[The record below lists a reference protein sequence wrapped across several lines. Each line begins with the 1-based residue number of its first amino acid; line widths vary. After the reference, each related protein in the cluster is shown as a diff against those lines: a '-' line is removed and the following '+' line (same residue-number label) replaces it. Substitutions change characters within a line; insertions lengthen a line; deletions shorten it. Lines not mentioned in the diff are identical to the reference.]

1 MTTVVV
7 SDTSRTLGINRPAG
21 GSNVVVSWPTSAV
34 SFTLQIL
41 NSLSS
46 TNPWAPVFIPPTV
59 VNGRN
64 TVTNPV
70 SGGTGFFRLQR
81 P

>member
-1 MTTVVV
+1 
-7 SDTSRTLGINRPAG
+7 
-21 GSNVVVSWPTSAV
+21 V